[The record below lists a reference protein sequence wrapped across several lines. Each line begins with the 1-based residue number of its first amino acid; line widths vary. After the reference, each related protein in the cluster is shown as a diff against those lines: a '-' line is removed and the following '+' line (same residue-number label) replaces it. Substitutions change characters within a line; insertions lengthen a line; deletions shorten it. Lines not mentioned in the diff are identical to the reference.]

1 MDVSV
6 NRIKDQTEAQ
16 ISINEANGLSSIR
29 IEGNK
34 QGVDQ
39 AKQVGQSFL
48 CRGFRFK

>member
-1 MDVSV
+1 MAVSV

-16 ISINEANGLSSIR
+16 ISITEANGVSNIR

-39 AKQVGQSFL
+39 AKQVGESDL
-48 CRGFRFK
+48 CEGFKF